1 MEDAWKVFNKIPS
14 QDVVAWNAILVP
26 YMGMVRKPL
35 NILNRCLEKV
45 YRQMI
50 SLFFVFCQLVA
61 VLVWW
66 MKPFAVVLQ

>member
-1 MEDAWKVFNKIPS
+1 MGDAWKVFNKIPS

-35 NILNRCLEKV
+35 KILNRCLKKV

-50 SLFFVFCQLVA
+50 SLFFVFYQLVA